1 MADWGWWPMI
11 VSHSRKFIFLKTRKT
26 AGTSLEIALS
36 KYCGPDDILTP
47 IDFDEEAR
55 REHAG
60 RGAQNYTTAL
70 ARHSP
75 ADLLRLRRD
84 RERATAFREHM
95 MGVEARKRLGARVW
109 DEYFKFTIVRDPFDR
124 MLSRFFW
131 SMKARPAHRETWRIE
146 TLDQFL
152 RYRAEYVN
160 ENWLIYT
167 RGDELM
173 VDDVVRYEN
182 LEEDLGRIS
191 ERIGL
196 DHNLHEDMRQI
207 RAKSDF
213 RPGKESGREASVIDE
228 SAARIIGDLCSKEI
242 EAFYP
247 SRAAE

>member
-1 MADWGWWPMI
+1 MI
-11 VSHSRKFIFLKTRKT
+11 VSHARKFIFLKTRKT

-36 KYCGPDDILTP
+36 KYCGPEDILTP
-47 IDFDEEAR
+47 IDFDEESR

-60 RGAQNYTTAL
+60 RGAQNYAKRL
-70 ARHSP
+70 AQHSP
-75 ADLLRLRRD
+75 AELLRFLRD
-84 RERATAFREHM
+84 RERAVAYREHM
-95 MGVEARKRLGARVW
+95 MGVEARKRLGARIW

-131 SMKARPAHRETWRIE
+131 SMKARPAHREVWQIE

-167 RGDELM
+167 RGDALM

-182 LEEDLGRIS
+182 LEEDLGRVS
-191 ERIGL
+191 AHIGL

-207 RAKSDF
+207 RAKGDF
-213 RPGKESGREASVIDE
+213 RPGKQGGRDRHVIDA
-228 SAARIIGDLCSKEI
+228 SAARIIGDLCAKEI

-247 SRAAE
+247 SRAAAE